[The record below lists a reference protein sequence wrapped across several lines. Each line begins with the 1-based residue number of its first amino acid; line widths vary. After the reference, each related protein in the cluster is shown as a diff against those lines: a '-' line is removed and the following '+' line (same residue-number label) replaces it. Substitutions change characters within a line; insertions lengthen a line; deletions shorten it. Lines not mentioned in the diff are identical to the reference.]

1 MTVTEA
7 GKKESLDLIRVITI
21 ENKSQ
26 EDLVPV
32 EIKRHLLKHGTQV
45 LKNFQ
50 VLLAVFLD
58 FLQVFLGNY
67 TSQKPKA

>member
-7 GKKESLDLIRVITI
+7 GKKESLDLIMVITV

-32 EIKRHLLKHGTQV
+32 EINRHLLKHGTQV

-50 VLLAVFLD
+50 VLLAVFLN